1 MATTESGEIIES
13 GGVMRHATTLGEFD
27 PSLSVPMEEYEPY
40 IGRGRVED
48 LRRLAGS
55 LQGKRWINVNSTL
68 RGGGVAEML
77 QSLVP
82 LARGLGVDARWLV
95 IPGSD
100 EFFRITKTF
109 HNLLQGMETSV
120 PVEDIFHTYLEI
132 SRERGRDLELSGHMV
147 EIHDPQPLAMMQAGE
162 VNGSMVWRCH
172 IDTSSPHP
180 ALWRLFLPYINRCA
194 GAVFTMPEFVG
205 PGLDLPL
212 YQITPSIDPR
222 AEKNRQYSRDEALSI
237 LEPLFQQ
244 HGVDSGRPILAAVSR
259 YDVHKNQETILA
271 AFKRLKETKR
281 ANRPYLIFLGN
292 TASDDPEG
300 DAVLAS
306 LRELAGDDPD
316 VHFWVNVDDND
327 RVVGALMKAAR
338 AFAHV
343 STKEGFGLVVTE
355 ALWQGTPVI
364 GSRVGGIK
372 EQVIDEQTGY
382 LVDPLDVE
390 AIADRMERL
399 LDHPSEATR
408 LGAQGRR
415 YVQERYLLPEMLRRY
430 LLLLHFHAHEPAAR
444 PGFILS
450 ELALTPSAD
459 PVQDGSKPRKRPT
472 AG

>member
-1 MATTESGEIIES
+1 MATTERGEILES
-13 GGVMRHATTLGEFD
+13 GDGVGTATVLGEFD
-27 PSLSVPMEEYEPY
+27 SSLVVPIEEYEPY

-48 LRRLAGS
+48 LRRLAAS
-55 LQGKRWINVNSTL
+55 IEGKQWVNVNSTL

-82 LARGLGVDARWLV
+82 VARGLGIDARWLV

-109 HNLLQGMETSV
+109 HNLLQGMSAQL
-120 PVEDIFHTYLEI
+120 PVEELFRTYLEI
-132 SRERGRDLELSGHMV
+132 SREKGRSLELSGDMV
-147 EIHDPQPLAMMQAGE
+147 EVHDPQPLAMMLAGN
-162 VNGSMVWRCH
+162 VDGPMVWRCH

-180 ALWRLFLPYINRCA
+180 VLWRLFLPYINRCA
-194 GAVFTMPEFVG
+194 GAIFTMPEFLG
-205 PGLDLPL
+205 PGLNVPL

-222 AEKNRQYSRDEALSI
+222 AAKNRQYSLDEALTV
-237 LEPLFQQ
+237 LDPLFQE
-244 HGVDSGRPILAAVSR
+244 HEIDYGRPILAAVSR
-259 YDVHKNQETILA
+259 YDVHKNQATILD
-271 AFKRLKETKR
+271 AFKRLKETKP

-292 TASDDPEG
+292 TAADDPEG

-316 VHFWVNVDDND
+316 VRFWVNVEDND
-327 RVVGALMKAAR
+327 RVVGALMKASR
-338 AFAHV
+338 VFIHV
-343 STKEGFGLVVTE
+343 STREGFGLVVTE

-382 LVDPLDVE
+382 LVDALDVE
-390 AIADRMERL
+390 AIADRMKRL

-430 LLLLHFHAHEPAAR
+430 LLLLHFYADEPSVR

-450 ELALTPSAD
+450 ELALSPSAD
-459 PVQDGSKPRKRPT
+459 PAQEDSAPRKRPS
-472 AG
+472 AR